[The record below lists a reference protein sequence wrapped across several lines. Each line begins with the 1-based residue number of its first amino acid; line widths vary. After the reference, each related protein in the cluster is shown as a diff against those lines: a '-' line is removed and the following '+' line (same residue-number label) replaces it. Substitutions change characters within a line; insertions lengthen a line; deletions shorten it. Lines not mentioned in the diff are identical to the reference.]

1 MFQGSIILAGRFGHI
16 FLCDIE
22 AIVVRGVGVGPGGKS
37 KINNR
42 QKFIFSLLKISLR
55 LYFSF
60 GMDGLGGKLIIGYSC
75 MVH

>member
-42 QKFIFSLLKISLR
+42 QKFIFSLLKFFFR
-55 LYFSF
+55 LYFYF
-60 GMDGLGGKLIIGYSC
+60 GMDGMGGKLFCGYNC
-75 MVH
+75 VIH